1 MHRKTGFTLIEVLLT
16 LALMALVS
24 TVLISGT
31 SQFFQARD
39 DRPDDRFWQAV
50 IAARQAALEQ
60 GQPVSLSYDKKTK
73 ILQWQ
78 APAAPTTPVQS
89 LNLPVKTF
97 RFLPETRDATFLI
110 GGVLTETT
118 NLERVKFYPD
128 GTCDA
133 FRVEIVEMDNRR
145 EIIRID
151 PWTCAPILIT
161 SK

>member
-1 MHRKTGFTLIEVLLT
+1 MHRKTGFTLVEVLLT

-24 TVLISGT
+24 SVLISGT
-31 SQFFQARD
+31 SQFFQTRD

-50 IAARQAALEQ
+50 TAARLAALEQ
-60 GQPVSLSYDKKTK
+60 EQPITLSYDSKTK
-73 ILQWQ
+73 TLQWKSLDSSE
-78 APAAPTTPVQS
+78 S

-97 RFLPETRDATFLI
+97 RFLPETRDSTFLI

-118 NLERVKFYPD
+118 NLKRVKFYPD

-133 FRVEIVEMDNRR
+133 FRVEIVETDDRR

-151 PWTCAPILIT
+151 PWTCAPILAPAE
-161 SK
+161 

>member
-1 MHRKTGFTLIEVLLT
+1 MHRKTGYTLIEVLLT

-50 IAARQAALEQ
+50 TAARQAALEQ
-60 GQPVSLSYDKKTK
+60 EQPVTLSYDQEAKS
-73 ILQWQ
+73 LQWKTLE
-78 APAAPTTPVQS
+78 ASDSLTLPVQS
-89 LNLPVKTF
+89 F
-97 RFLPETRDATFLI
+97 RFLPETRDSTFLI
-110 GGVLTETT
+110 GGVLTETS

-133 FRVEIVEMDNRR
+133 FRVEIVETENRR

-151 PWTCAPILIT
+151 PWTCAPILT
-161 SK
+161 SAE

>member
-50 IAARQAALEQ
+50 TAARQAALEQ
-60 GQPVSLSYDKKTK
+60 EQAVTLSYDQETK
-73 ILQWQ
+73 SLQWTSLE
-78 APAAPTTPVQS
+78 TTASLTLPVQS
-89 LNLPVKTF
+89 F
-97 RFLPETRDATFLI
+97 RFLPVTRDSTFLI
-110 GGVLTETT
+110 GGVLTETS

-133 FRVEIVEMDNRR
+133 FRVEIVETDNHR

-151 PWTCAPILIT
+151 PWTCAPILT
-161 SK
+161 AAP

>member
-31 SQFFQARD
+31 SQFFQVRD

-50 IAARQAALEQ
+50 TAARQAALEQ
-60 GQPVSLSYDKKTK
+60 EQPVTLTYDQESKR
-73 ILQWQ
+73 LQWRSLETS
-78 APAAPTTPVQS
+78 ASLTLTVQS
-89 LNLPVKTF
+89 C
-97 RFLPETRDATFLI
+97 RFLPETRGSTFLI
-110 GGVLTETT
+110 GGVLTETS

-133 FRVEIVEMDNRR
+133 FRVEIVEPDNRR

-151 PWTCAPILIT
+151 PWTCAPILT
-161 SK
+161 AAK